1 MYKIKPDL
9 INEYNRIKLKNPNL
23 DHDLVCFFMQE
34 MPEEAIMSLYEYEAR
49 KNNDF
54 HIRSKDMYDKAVS
67 CLKWFDNSTMGAKW
81 TVDEITSLS
90 GFVEHAYTKYDYAY
104 IVNMIYSDSGD
115 LKTPEMIFEEAR
127 RYLSD
132 NDSYMIADERA
143 YHDAIQRIKHN
154 I

>member
-90 GFVEHAYTKYDYAY
+90 GFVEHSYTKYDYAY

-143 YHDAIQRIKHN
+143 YHDAIQRIKHH